1 MADAT
6 MDVSEATRLAQ
17 QGGTALQ
24 RGDLTEA
31 RDTLKRVVDAGHA
44 NLQVWLMLGEAC
56 RLASDRDGQEKAA
69 DAILEQDDGALRA
82 LIWKGDCRRAAGERR
97 AAASW
102 YRTALR
108 RADIIGT
115 LPASLAQLADG
126 ARTAAA
132 ELEREFS
139 LAVDAGL
146 AARGLPP
153 EARSPGFARALAVM
167 RGEDHV
173 DYELQRPS
181 SFLFPGLPQRRFY
194 ERAEF
199 DWAPAFEATTDAI
212 RDELRTALAD
222 PDLFTPYLSHDPSRP
237 RVEFNGMHDNRS
249 WSALHLV
256 DNGTTIPEMAARF
269 PATFAA
275 LAAVP
280 QCRISVRSP
289 SILFSLLQP
298 GAHIAPHY
306 GMINARLICHLPLI
320 IPGDGALTVG
330 GEARQ
335 WEEGKLIIFDDSI
348 EHEAINHADSDRVVL
363 IFDIWRPELG
373 EADRRGVAALFETV
387 DAYR

>member
-1 MADAT
+1 MADET

-17 QGGTALQ
+17 QGGLALQ
-24 RGDLTEA
+24 RGDAETA
-31 RDTLKRVVDAGHA
+31 RAALQPVADAGHA
-44 NLQVWLMLGEAC
+44 NPQVWLMLGEAC
-56 RLASDRDGQEKAA
+56 RLAGDRDGQEKAA

-82 LIWKGDCRRAAGERR
+82 LIWKGDCRRGAGERR

-132 ELEREFS
+132 ELEREFG

-194 ERAEF
+194 EREEF
-199 DWAPAFEATTDAI
+199 DWVPAFEAATDAI
-212 RDELRTALAD
+212 RTELHAALTD
-222 PDLFTPYLSHDPSRP
+222 PDLFKPYLTHAPDRP
-237 RVEFNGMHDNRS
+237 RVEFNGMHDNAS

-256 DNGTTIPEMAARF
+256 HNGTIVPEMAARF

-275 LAAVP
+275 L
-280 QCRISVRSP
+280 
-289 SILFSLLQP
+289 
-298 GAHIAPHY
+298 
-306 GMINARLICHLPLI
+306 
-320 IPGDGALTVG
+320 
-330 GEARQ
+330 
-335 WEEGKLIIFDDSI
+335 
-348 EHEAINHADSDRVVL
+348 
-363 IFDIWRPELG
+363 
-373 EADRRGVAALFETV
+373 ETV
-387 DAYR
+387 RQC